1 MEENES
7 MKFTEWVDSL
17 TISDASNF
25 FLIVTFTVVIIWLVI
40 RTFRGKAS
48 A

>member
-1 MEENES
+1 MEEKET
-7 MKFTEWVDSL
+7 KFTEWIDSL
-17 TISDASNF
+17 TIADASNF
-25 FLIVTFTVVIIWLVI
+25 FLILTFVIVIIWLVI